1 MISFKKLREAC
12 WTGYK
17 QVGTKKKGD
26 KIVPNCVPEE
36 APANAAGSGNIAGIG
51 VGPDGEPGVTKS
63 AADKYKKK
71 NKEELKGRM
80 AKFLSKF
87 TTTEQYNKLEVENI
101 VNKVCSNQEVYEN
114 QIEPIIKNL
123 KRKQEQG
130 TYNEEVGIKT
140 FRYVVDNQIKKT
152 VSEEF
157 RNEVALELL
166 KKYVKE
172 YVSGFGVGLGTFKPM
187 GSMVTPSKTTLS
199 AQKIKT
205 PTIKPDF
212 RSTGEKDIK
221 DKQED

>member
-1 MISFKKLREAC
+1 MRSFKEMREAC

-17 QVGTKKKGD
+17 QVGQKKKGNRM
-26 KIVPNCVPEE
+26 VPNCVPEE
-36 APANAAGSGNIAGIG
+36 APANAVGDGSNVAM
-51 VGPDGEPGVTKS
+51 PPAHEPGVHV
-63 AADKYKKK
+63 KKK
-71 NKEELKGRM
+71 KKDLTKLLKREDYDKVELENFINKIDG
-80 AKFLSKF
+80 
-87 TTTEQYNKLEVENI
+87 NDEVI
-101 VNKVCSNQEVYEN
+101 EN
-114 QIEPIIKNL
+114 QIQPILKNL
-123 KRKQEQG
+123 KRKQQNV
-130 TYNEEVGIKT
+130 TYNEQVGIKT
-140 FRYVVDNQIKKT
+140 FRYVVDNQIKST

-205 PTIKPDF
+205 PAIKPDF

-221 DKQED
+221 DKQKD